1 MWGDHMANWFITDGY
16 NDNYPSLDVW
26 APSWI
31 TDWTADDVHDYPY
44 NIWRIDASVND
55 NYPWIYYWFKKS
67 SSDAGDMEH
76 GGSQT
81 NYPNGFTYSDN
92 GGLSDQFDDT
102 DMTDNTPLINTINS
116 ILAAAFT
123 GKMLALNATDFAK
136 IISFLNNP
144 DSSAIADANII
155 QSLFGANVYDG
166 ILLCKCYPFHVIHG
180 IDRTVNP
187 SIFGKFKL
195 YDTDP
200 ITDPPNYYAATNM
213 IQVYDFGTITPDIM
227 QAWELENTA
236 FYLYMPYAG
245 TYPIDIRSGE
255 TIALKLHVDLLS
267 GVGQYILKQN
277 GQITGLYKIQ
287 VGFDMPINLSQ
298 GQLNSNFVGFM
309 SNQISRG
316 LSAVS
321 GAASAVN
328 PVAGAVTGAVGEA
341 VQTLAQHFDIS
352 SPSVGGNVG
361 NAAYP
366 YPRVL
371 AKIPKMFNGGYGY
384 AETLGLNRSTTYI
397 RLSQCSGFVRCRNY
411 KTDIIV
417 ATTAEKSEIEQLMD
431 QGVFL

>member
-1 MWGDHMANWFITDGY
+1 MATWFIDPGKNEGY
-16 NDNYPSLDVW
+16 PMLDVW
-26 APSWI
+26 PPEWQTGYTSSDTI
-31 TDWTADDVHDYPY
+31 RYPDYM
-44 NIWRIDASVND
+44 WRIEAGINED
-55 NYPWIYYWFKKS
+55 YPWIYPWFKKS

-102 DMTDNTPLINTINS
+102 DMTDNTALIDTINS
-116 ILAAAFT
+116 IVASAFA
-123 GKMLALNATDFAK
+123 GKMLSLDSADFAK

-166 ILLCKCYPFHVIHG
+166 ILLCKCYPFYVIHG
-180 IDRTVNP
+180 DARTLNP

-195 YDTDP
+195 YDTNP
-200 ITDPPNYYAATNM
+200 ITEPPNYYAATNV
-213 IQVYDFGTITPDIM
+213 IQTYDFGTITPDIM
-227 QAWELENTA
+227 QAWELEHTA

-255 TIALKLHVDLLS
+255 TIALKLHVDLLT

-287 VGFDMPINLSQ
+287 VGFDMPVNLSQ
-298 GQLNSNFVGFM
+298 GQLNSNFVSFA

-321 GAASAVN
+321 GVASAVN
-328 PVAGAVTGAVGEA
+328 PVAGAVTGAIGEA
-341 VQTLAQHFDIS
+341 AQTLAQHFDIS

-366 YPRVL
+366 YPRIL

-384 AETLGLNRSTTYI
+384 HETLGQNRSTTYV
-397 RLSQCSGFVRCRNY
+397 RLSQCSGFVRCKNY

-417 ATTAEKSEIEQLMD
+417 ATTSEKAEIEQLMD

>member
-1 MWGDHMANWFITDGY
+1 MTWFIDPAVNEG
-16 NDNYPSLDVW
+16 YPSLDVW
-26 APSWI
+26 PASWQTGFTSSDTI
-31 TDWTADDVHDYPY
+31 RYPDLM
-44 NIWRIDASVND
+44 WRIDAGINED
-55 NYPWIYYWFKKS
+55 YPWIYPWFKKS

-102 DMTDNTPLINTINS
+102 DMSDNTALIDTVNS
-116 ILAAAFT
+116 ILATAFS
-123 GKMLALNATDFAK
+123 GKMLALNAADFAK

-144 DSSAIADANII
+144 DSTAIADANII

-166 ILLCKCYPFHVIHG
+166 ILLCKCYPFNVIHG
-180 IDRTVNP
+180 LERTVNP

-200 ITDPPNYYAATNM
+200 ITDLPNYYAATNM

-227 QAWELENTA
+227 QAWELEHTA

-255 TIALKLHVDLLS
+255 TITLKLHVDLLT

-277 GQITGLYKIQ
+277 GQITGMYKIQ
-287 VGFDMPINLSQ
+287 VGFDMPVNLSQ
-298 GQLNSNFVGFM
+298 GQLNSNFVGFA

-321 GAASAVN
+321 GVASAVN
-328 PVAGAVTGAVGEA
+328 PVAGAVTGAIGEA
-341 VQTLAQHFDIS
+341 AQTLAQHFDIS

-384 AETLGLNRSTTYI
+384 HETLGQNRSTTYL
-397 RLSQCSGFVRCRNY
+397 RLSQCSGFVRCKNY

-417 ATTAEKSEIEQLMD
+417 ATTAEKAEIEQLMD